1 MTFDCQ
7 KLLSYQGEVVEQ
19 KITPRDVIL
28 YALGVGFGQE
38 PTDPRQ
44 LQFVFEKNLQVLP
57 TMAITLAYPGAW
69 YERANAG
76 ATRARSVHGEQ
87 GFRIHKSLPVEGTV
101 CGQTRCVGIVDKGEG
116 KGALLYTE
124 CEVFHKE
131 RDEHICTLTSTTFL
145 RADGGFGG
153 QSAQTRQPH
162 TIPDRSPDHVE
173 DIHTRPEM
181 ALIYRMSGDLNPL
194 HVEPE
199 YARSSGFDSPILH
212 GRATF
217 AVAGHAILKTYCNYM
232 PNRLKAMEARFSAPV
247 YPGETIRTEMW
258 LDGGEVSFRASVV
271 DRSAVVL
278 TNGRAEIS
286 I

>member
-1 MTFDCQ
+1 MTLDYQ
-7 KLLSYQGEVVEQ
+7 KLLCYQGEVVEQ

-38 PTDPRQ
+38 PTDLRQ
-44 LQFVFEKNLQVLP
+44 LQFVFEKKLQVLP
-57 TMAITLAYPGAW
+57 MMAVTLAYPGAW

-87 GFRIHKSLPVEGTV
+87 GFRIHKPLPVAGTV
-101 CGQTRCVGIVDKGEG
+101 CGQTRCVGVVDKGEG

-131 RDEHICTLTSTTFL
+131 RDEHLCTLTSTTFL

-153 QSAQTRQPH
+153 QSEPR
-162 TIPDRSPDHVE
+162 RSPHFMPNRRPDKIE
-173 DIHTRPEM
+173 DIPTRPEM
-181 ALIYRMSGDLNPL
+181 ALIYRMSGDFNPL
-194 HVEPE
+194 HVDPE
-199 YARSSGFDSPILH
+199 YARSSGFNSPILH

-232 PNRLKAMEARFSAPV
+232 PNRLQAMEARFSAPV

-258 LDGGEVSFRASVV
+258 LDGEEVSFLATVVGRSV
-271 DRSAVVL
+271 AVL
-278 TNGRAEIS
+278 TNGWAKIS
-286 I
+286 G